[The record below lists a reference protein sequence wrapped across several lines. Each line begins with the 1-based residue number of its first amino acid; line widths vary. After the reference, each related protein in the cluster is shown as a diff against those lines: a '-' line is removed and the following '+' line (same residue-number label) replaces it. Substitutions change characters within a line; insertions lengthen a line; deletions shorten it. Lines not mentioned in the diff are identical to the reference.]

1 MTHNHGATVVGQGRI
16 VLTTGL
22 FRAMISLNFLYLKA
36 GPAIAG
42 LAEKDLE
49 TVSAPSHEHLPERVA
64 GEE

>member
-1 MTHNHGATVVGQGRI
+1 
-16 VLTTGL
+16 
-22 FRAMISLNFLYLKA
+22 MICPNFQYHQA

-64 GEE
+64 GED